1 LWAAVTGTL
10 AFPFLLRAFAA
21 RTRCRDH
28 EVRIVL

>member
-10 AFPFLLRAFAA
+10 ALPFFLRAIAA